1 MGSRAYPAQVKRLN
15 ALASCGALL
24 ALLAVNSTSHG
35 DLPPPEGTKFV
46 GYSFVL
52 ENVGAFPDFVVF
64 AYPWSLSNGAPTH
77 EHIRVSTDRPVQLG
91 RRSPTPKLYA
101 MPRGAYEAWEKTYK
115 PKDDGEDPALE
126 ALVKRPDVVLCTG
139 APTPRFSLSSDD
151 KREDILEKLS
161 VKRIAAGVCE
171 ISTALSP
178 TAEPEATPTPTAAP
192 TPVAPDVPPTTN
204 PTSAQDPAAPPGK
217 SGCGSCSV
225 GGADGADAIPDA
237 AISAVVLGA
246 LFGRRRRRR

>member
-1 MGSRAYPAQVKRLN
+1 MKKLN
-15 ALASCGALL
+15 ALTGCAALL
-24 ALLAVNSTSHG
+24 ATLSLHRTSHA
-35 DLPPPEGTKFV
+35 DLPPPDGTKFV

-64 AYPWSLSNGAPTH
+64 AYPWSLSNGAPTR
-77 EHIRVSTDRPVQLG
+77 EHIRIGTDRPVQLG
-91 RRSPTPKLYA
+91 RRSPSPKLYA
-101 MPRGAYEAWEKTYK
+101 MPRGAYEAWEKTFK
-115 PKDDGEDPALE
+115 PQEDGAEKALE
-126 ALVKRPDVVLCTG
+126 ALVKRADVILCTG

-151 KREDILEKLS
+151 KRGEILEKLRAT
-161 VKRIAAGVCE
+161 KIAAGVCE
-171 ISTALSP
+171 ISTALTP

-225 GGADGADAIPDA
+225 GSADGADALPDA